1 MTLPAALKDRPFS
14 EPTLVESHPDQA
26 LLAEI
31 QRLKDFGLD
40 GRIMLLF
47 EGPSMVSISILPE
60 VDPKKKA
67 DFDKWFSQMIGQ

>member
-1 MTLPAALKDRPFS
+1 MTLPSALKDRPFS

-26 LLAEI
+26 LMAEI

-47 EGPSMVSISILPE
+47 EGPSMVSIKILPE
-60 VDPKKKA
+60 VDPVKQA
-67 DFDKWFSQMIGQ
+67 EFNEWFSGMLGL